1 MWYNTEFTVPPITY
15 PHSRPKLSSEQN
27 QAVRLMLQFTGIL
40 KDRGTKETILRRN
53 AQIEDLEHSG
63 FLKSQC
69 SLVKQNNNRKSVK
82 MF

>member
-53 AQIEDLEHSG
+53 AQTNRG
-63 FLKSQC
+63 FRTFWFLKKPMLPC
-69 SLVKQNNNRKSVK
+69 KTK
-82 MF
+82 